1 VLGELVEEGFTLA
14 LDNFAYRPE
23 LEPLLRLASV
33 ATLDIQALDREGQA
47 DHVRRLRG
55 HGLTVIAEKVETRD
69 ELEHCLADLLAELPL
84 DERTTEALLDHVGP
98 EGRILRTVLAY
109 ERHRNGRRARLNARR
124 APAR

>member
-69 ELEHCLADLLAELPL
+69 ELEHCLADLLASCRSTSAPPRPSSTTSAPRVASCAPCSRTSATETVVEL
-84 DERTTEALLDHVGP
+84 G
-98 EGRILRTVLAY
+98 
-109 ERHRNGRRARLNARR
+109 
-124 APAR
+124 